1 MKRGVVFIVT
11 FALLI
16 TMLAGCNTSGSIMG
30 SSEKKKPIINEPYKL
45 YLERNL
51 LEDYYTERL
60 GYEVIEDHYFEASQD
75 VPDKTVT
82 LFGKIITFSYMN
94 TCESTVPWRNRVL
107 YQAKCEQT
115 DEFYLAS
122 FDSVTGALRS
132 YTDGRAGKNRLYQ
145 SEVNEHS
152 SEAEFLA
159 YAKKMVSQ
167 YASVEGCEVEIKT
180 ELYEFSEKWG
190 YNSDKTVDGY
200 VNNAENVPD
209 FYAVYTFTF
218 YKTIDGVRRYD
229 TNQIEINNTGE
240 VISASLYMQDDAYED
255 FADMTIDM
263 AQAEQLIYRAVPGGE
278 IVHSLLVATTDG
290 VLWLHFMVYW
300 GIPGGGGSC
309 NEYVIPIAGEYRND
323 SQNPQPTMPPTESTK
338 EEIINGNTEGPP
350 LTHETI
356 VP

>member
-1 MKRGVVFIVT
+1 MKQGIAFSIT

-16 TMLAGCNTSGSIMG
+16 TLLAGCKGSDNFMS
-30 SSEKKKPIINEPYKL
+30 SSEKNKPVINEPYKL
-45 YLERNL
+45 YLESNL

-60 GYEVIEDHYFEASQD
+60 GYEVIEDHYLEASHD

-82 LFGKIITFSYMN
+82 LFGKTITFSYMN
-94 TCESTVPWRNRVL
+94 TCESTVPSRNRVL
-107 YQAKCEQT
+107 YKAKCEQT

-132 YTDGRAGKNRLYQ
+132 YTDGRAGKNRSYQ

-240 VISASLYMQDDAYED
+240 IISASLYMQDDAYGD

-263 AQAEQLIYRAVPGGE
+263 AQAERLIYSAVPGGE
-278 IVHSLLVATTDG
+278 IVHALLVATTDG

-309 NEYVIPIAGEYRND
+309 NEYVIPIAGEYR
-323 SQNPQPTMPPTESTK
+323 K
-338 EEIINGNTEGPP
+338 
-350 LTHETI
+350 
-356 VP
+356 